1 MILADGAV
9 LVVGGKSNS
18 DGSLVLTPE
27 LYNPSADTWTQ
38 LSPKSVPREYHSV
51 AIFLMDG
58 TVLVAGGIP
67 EESAAQ
73 KTYQIFT
80 PPYLEGELVNQR
92 PVIEQGA
99 PNEIALG
106 SVFELPYTSNH
117 PIVKVALVR
126 LGSVTHS
133 FDMGQMYVPL
143 DFVIDLNGN
152 NLRVNAPPE
161 RKLRASG
168 ELYAIHIE
176 FSQRDSS
183 SLSGEDD
190 EGGTFSMTL

>member
-1 MILADGAV
+1 MTI
-9 LVVGGKSNS
+9 
-18 DGSLVLTPE
+18 
-27 LYNPSADTWTQ
+27 
-38 LSPKSVPREYHSV
+38 PREYHS
-51 AIFLMDG
+51 AALLLMDG
-58 TVLVAGGIP
+58 TVFAGGGIP

-80 PPYLEGELVNQR
+80 PPYLEGELMNQR
-92 PVIEQGA
+92 PVIIEEEA
-99 PNEIALG
+99 PNEISLG

-152 NLRVNAPPE
+152 NLRVNAPPN
-161 RKLRASG
+161 AN
-168 ELYAIHIE
+168 YAPPGNYMLFILN
-176 FSQRDSS
+176 SVN
-183 SLSGEDD
+183 
-190 EGGTFSMTL
+190 GTQVPSVAKMVKVVPFP